1 MEQEIKELIV
11 FLKENGIEICLG
23 TSRSQSGVI
32 STSST
37 PRVWI
42 YADEKDD
49 KILTDLRSFKKSFI
63 EKQERNH
70 FINRPLIKMIEDLL
84 K

>member
-1 MEQEIKELIV
+1 MEQEIKELII
-11 FLKENGIEICLG
+11 FLKENNIEVCLG
-23 TSRSQSGVI
+23 TSRSQSGVM
-32 STSST
+32 SVSGT

-49 KILTDLRSFKKSFI
+49 KILNDLRGYKKSFI

-70 FINRPLIKMIEDLL
+70 FINRPLIKIIEELI